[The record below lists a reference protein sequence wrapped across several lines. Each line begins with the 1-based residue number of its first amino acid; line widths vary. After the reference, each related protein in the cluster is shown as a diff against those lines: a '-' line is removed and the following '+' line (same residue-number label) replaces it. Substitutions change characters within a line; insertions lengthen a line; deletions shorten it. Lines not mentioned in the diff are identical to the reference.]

1 MEDRHP
7 TYPARVGASG
17 AVMWT
22 AVVLAVAGVVGFV
35 ITVAVTG
42 V

>member
-17 AVMWT
+17 VVMWI
-22 AVVLAVAGVVGFV
+22 AVVIAVAAAVGFV
-35 ITVAVTG
+35 ITLATG
-42 V
+42 SV